1 MELYERLTSPTPKR
15 ILALDGGGARI
26 MMALG
31 FLEEIE
37 RILRERHEQPDLR
50 LCDYF
55 DLIGGTSA
63 GAFVAATLATG
74 LEIREVIDYSLDFA
88 GKIFQDKN
96 LWLTPWKRWG
106 AEYDESTLAG
116 ILSDQFGDLELGDP
130 SIRSGLCIITKRAD
144 TRSTWPLMNHPDG
157 TFYDMNKHLLLS
169 KVVQASTAAPTYF
182 VPVGVD
188 VGTGEPAAFV
198 DGGVSMANNPALQM
212 FMMATLSGYPFHWQT
227 GAEQL
232 LLTSVGTGFWR
243 EHKPVDDIL
252 DSNLYDW
259 AKNVPMMLMD
269 DASMQNQ
276 LLLQWLSQSPTAWNI
291 DLEVGDLS
299 DELLVPEPLM
309 HYLRYNVRLNA
320 DEFCDMD
327 LPEFGARVSDF
338 YELDC
343 AEHRHDMLK
352 IGRAAALRQIRPDHF
367 PKAFDL
373 A

>member
-1 MELYERLTSPTPKR
+1 
-15 ILALDGGGARI
+15 

-37 RILRERHEQPDLR
+37 RVLRERHEQPDLR

-63 GAFVAATLATG
+63 GAFVAATLAMG
-74 LEIREVIDYSLDFA
+74 MEIREVIDHSLDFA
-88 GKIFQDKN
+88 GKIFQDKK
-96 LWLTPWKRWG
+96 WKFWE

-116 ILSDQFGDLELGDP
+116 ILIDQFGDLELGDP

-144 TRSTWPLMNHPDG
+144 TRSTWPLINHPDG
-157 TFYDMNKHLLLS
+157 MFYDMNKHLLLR

-182 VPVGVD
+182 VPIGFD
-188 VGTGEPAAFV
+188 VGSGERAAFV
-198 DGGVSMANNPALQM
+198 DGGVSMANNPALQI
-212 FMMATLSGYPFHWQT
+212 FMIATLSGYPFHWQT
-227 GAEQL
+227 GDEQL
-232 LLTSVGTGFWR
+232 LLTSVGTGFWQ
-243 EHKPVDDIL
+243 EHTSVDDVL

-259 AKNVPMMLMD
+259 AKALPMMLMN

-276 LLLQWLSQSPTAWNI
+276 LILQWLSQSPTAWDI

-299 DELLVPEPLM
+299 GELLVPEPLM

-320 DEFCDMD
+320 DELCDMG
-327 LPEFGARVSDF
+327 LPEFGSRISDY
-338 YELDC
+338 YELSC
-343 AEHRHDMLK
+343 AEHRRDMLK

>member
-1 MELYERLTSPTPKR
+1 VQLHERLTSPAPKR

-37 RILRERHEQPDLR
+37 RILRERYEQPDLR

-88 GKIFQDKN
+88 DKIFQDKK
-96 LWLTPWKRWG
+96 WKFWEAR
-106 AEYDESTLAG
+106 YDESTLAG
-116 ILSDQFGDLELGDP
+116 ILIDQFGDLELGDP

-157 TFYDMNKHLLLS
+157 KFYDMNKHLLLR
-169 KVVQASTAAPTYF
+169 KVVQASTAAPIYF

-232 LLTSVGTGFWR
+232 LITSVGTGFWQA
-243 EHKPVDDIL
+243 HTSVDDIL
-252 DSNLYDW
+252 DSNRLDW
-259 AKNVPMMLMD
+259 AMDVPMMLMD

-320 DEFCDMD
+320 DELCDMD

-338 YELDC
+338 YELSC

-367 PKAFDL
+367 PKAFDP